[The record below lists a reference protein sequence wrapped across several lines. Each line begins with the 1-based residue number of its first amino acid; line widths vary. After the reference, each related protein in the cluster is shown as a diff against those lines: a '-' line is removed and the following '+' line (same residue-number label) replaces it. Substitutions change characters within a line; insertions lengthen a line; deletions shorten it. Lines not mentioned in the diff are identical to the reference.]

1 MAACLVL
8 FFAMGFS
15 FATWLSRLPSL
26 RDEMQA
32 STLQMSVYGL
42 CLAVGSLA
50 GLIFSGGLIERTG
63 PRRTMLVSIIVKC
76 AMLPLAALLLVNGQV
91 AVGLIALFIYGVS
104 FSLTDIAMNVSGANA
119 EHVFARPRLTLMHAC
134 YSLGAVAALGLGAAA
149 EALRVSLQ
157 LHFVIVMVVIAAVG
171 LGVLRWIPRDEAAL
185 RERMS
190 ADQVVAAAATGPIPV
205 VNVFAEQPP
214 AAVTPA
220 LTPGTRRYS
229 PWRDPRVLL
238 IGLITLSAGL
248 FEGSAS
254 DWLPLALVDGRGVS
268 NEFGAI
274 MLGLFYASVVAS
286 RLIATPL
293 LMRFSRTAVLRVGLS
308 LGSIGVLV
316 VSLVPGP
323 TAMIIGTLAW
333 GFGAGAAWP
342 ITISAAADRAK
353 TAIRDVAAVSA
364 IGYTSML
371 IGPMAFG
378 FLGEVTGLLQAF
390 LLLPLFGIV
399 AVLVAGVTRPR

>member
-1 MAACLVL
+1 MHAAFSPSPAAITRWVAACLVL

-63 PRRTMLVSIIVKC
+63 PRRTLLMSIIVKC

-171 LGVLRWIPRDEAAL
+171 LWVLRWIPRDEAELRVPVTTNTLPIAL
-185 RERMS
+185 VS
-190 ADQVVAAAATGPIPV
+190 SSG
-205 VNVFAEQPP
+205 
-214 AAVTPA
+214 
-220 LTPGTRRYS
+220 RYS

-323 TAMIIGTLAW
+323 AAMIIGTLAW

-390 LLLPLFGIV
+390 LLLPLFGI
-399 AVLVAGVTRPR
+399 